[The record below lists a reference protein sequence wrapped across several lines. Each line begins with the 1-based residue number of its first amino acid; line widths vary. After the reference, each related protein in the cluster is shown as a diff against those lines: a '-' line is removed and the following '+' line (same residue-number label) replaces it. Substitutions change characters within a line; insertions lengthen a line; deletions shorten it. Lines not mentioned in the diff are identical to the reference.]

1 MFSREPL
8 SEYLERYKENLRRE
22 IKSEVNITRFNLNE
36 YEETLVK
43 KYTVETPVLDEDE
56 IKYDASE
63 EYDDSFYRTK
73 YYEVII
79 PFNGNQHIFEMTPST
94 YTLNRPHGEIEESQ
108 LIIKIRVDNTRAEE
122 IKREIRTNLEKI
134 KKYLEWAKSDV
145 GKHNKWIRI
154 NTQGLIQEGY
164 KVRTKEHE
172 LFSSLGFP
180 KIEKKKELVPMPE
193 IGNSMDSLEY
203 DAFICHASED
213 KEDFVSNLATK
224 LIDEG
229 LNIWYDDFTLN
240 LGDSLRRS
248 IDKGLTNS
256 KYGIVILSKHFF
268 AKEWPQKELDGLFQ
282 KEVEGRKVILPI
294 WHGVEYRDVV
304 KYSPTLADK
313 IAVKSQDG
321 LEKIIES
328 ILRAIM

>member
-22 IKSEVNITRFNLNE
+22 IKSKVKITSCNLDE

-43 KYTVETPVLDEDE
+43 KYTVETPVIDEE
-56 IKYDASE
+56 KIKYDASE
-63 EYDDSFYRTK
+63 EYNDSFDRTN
-73 YYEVII
+73 YYDVII
-79 PFNGNQHIFEMTPST
+79 PFNGNKHIFEMIPSK
-94 YTLNRPHGEIEESQ
+94 YTLNRPYGEIEESQ
-108 LIIKIRVDNTRAEE
+108 LIIKILVDNTRAEE

-134 KKYLEWAKSDV
+134 KQYLEWAKSDV
-145 GKHNKWIRI
+145 EKHNEWIRI
-154 NTQGLIQEGY
+154 NTRGRIQESY
-164 KVRTKEHE
+164 NERTKEQE

-180 KIEKKKELVPMPE
+180 KIEKKSELVPVSE
-193 IGNSMDSLEY
+193 IGNSMDSHEY

-248 IDKGLTNS
+248 IDRGLINS
-256 KYGIVILSKHFF
+256 KYGIVVLSKHFF

-294 WHGVEYRDVV
+294 WHGVEHSDVV
-304 KYSPTLADK
+304 EYSPILADK

-321 LEKIIES
+321 LVTVVES
-328 ILRAIM
+328 ILRAMK